1 MEHTSK
7 ISPAVPEIKPVKFD
21 SVEIAGLIVPLLFA
35 ILTIV
40 LVAMN
45 PNPSGTAAA
54 AKDAKAPQERLERI
68 QQR

>member
-1 MEHTSK
+1 MEHANELNTAAPEQ
-7 ISPAVPEIKPVKFD
+7 ISFD

-45 PNPSGTAAA
+45 PDPSSVAEKET
-54 AKDAKAPQERLERI
+54 KEPEQRLEQI
-68 QQR
+68 HQRR

>member
-1 MEHTSK
+1 MEHASELNTAAPEQ
-7 ISPAVPEIKPVKFD
+7 ISFD

-45 PNPSGTAAA
+45 PDPSGVA
-54 AKDAKAPQERLERI
+54 AKETKEPEQRLEQI
-68 QQR
+68 HQRR

>member
-1 MEHTSK
+1 MEHVSELNTAAPEQ
-7 ISPAVPEIKPVKFD
+7 ISFD

-45 PNPSGTAAA
+45 PDPSGVAEKET
-54 AKDAKAPQERLERI
+54 KEPEQRLEQI
-68 QQR
+68 HQRR